1 MFISPRH
8 EFLKLFFLKLTGELS
23 RVNGKG
29 KIRTGASETKFDTFI
44 KTETESLVT
53 VLLFCIWSHSKGRM

>member
-23 RVNGKG
+23 RVNGKA
-29 KIRTGASETKFDTFI
+29 KIRTGAVETKVDTFI
-44 KTETESLVT
+44 KTETESLAT
-53 VLLFCIWSHSKGRM
+53 VLLFSIWSHSKGRM

>member
-23 RVNGKG
+23 WVNGKA
-29 KIRTGASETKFDTFI
+29 KIRAGAFETKVDTSI
-44 KTETESLVT
+44 KTGIESLAT
-53 VLLFCIWSHSKGRM
+53 VLLFHIWSHREGGM